1 LGIFLKNPPE
11 IVTVSAGKIVGKH
24 TWRIGSPHGFSGSR
38 VTGFGLHEFRT
49 HAGHDSPETATG
61 TVGFQLWPPIMGS
74 RVSRVR
80 WVSTHGF
87 ELTGR
92 GSSWFRSWVPSEI
105 AIKQSD
111 FGFGSPESP
120 LDRRSSALCTSR
132 RVVGFGSRLSLDL
145 SVSLSLSISLNLTPT
160 VSQLSHS
167 VKRRRNEE

>member
-1 LGIFLKNPPE
+1 MEDRVLTGLGSL
-11 IVTVSAGKIVGKH
+11 G
-24 TWRIGSPHGFSGSR
+24 HG
-38 VTGFGLHEFRT
+38 L
-49 HAGHDSPETATG
+49 
-61 TVGFQLWPPIMGS
+61 
-74 RVSRVR
+74 
-80 WVSTHGF
+80 HGF

-105 AIKQSD
+105 AIKPSD

-132 RVVGFGSRLSLDL
+132 RVAGFGSRLSLDL

-167 VKRRRNEE
+167 VKRRRNEEQRRRSRKKKKEEEQAVVDCCPPRRKRRKRKERKEKEKKMYKGEKEENY